1 MNANPAN
8 AFVPHGFI
16 RVEGAASG
24 PLAGLTFAAKD
35 LYDIAGHPTGF
46 GNPKWLETH
55 PVPAKSCPAVQ
66 RLLDAGATCIGKVIT
81 DELAY
86 SMNGDNVHYG
96 TPVNAGAPDRVPGG
110 SSSGSA
116 AAVSGRLCDFA
127 LGSDTGGSVRV
138 PSSFCGTYGIRTTHG
153 LVSLQGVAPLMPS
166 YDTVGWL
173 SLDATVM
180 RRVGEVLLPPSGT
193 VFKRAIV
200 LEDAVALA
208 DPGVRPL
215 VDRVTA
221 AVGKRVGPV
230 QGVTV
235 APDETLERWRLDY
248 LNASAYEGWQ
258 VHGDWISK
266 HRPAF
271 GPSIKMRF
279 DYAKSVSEADYRTAM
294 ANRAANRAR
303 IRALM
308 GEDTVAILP
317 SAAGPAPL
325 KSASGAE
332 VDQFRARIM
341 RITAIAGHGGVP
353 QVNLPFRNAEGLPV
367 GVSLMGP
374 AGSDLALLRLAE
386 DLLVA

>member
-1 MNANPAN
+1 MNPAN

-16 RVEGAASG
+16 RIEGASSG
-24 PLAGLTFAAKD
+24 PLAGLAFAAKD

-46 GNPKWLETH
+46 GNPTWLGTH
-55 PVPAKSCPAVQ
+55 PVPTKTCPAVQ

-96 TPVNAGAPDRVPGG
+96 TPLNSRAPDRVPGG

-116 AAVSGRLCDFA
+116 AAVAAKLCDFA
-127 LGSDTGGSVRV
+127 IGSDTGGSVRV
-138 PSSFCGTYGIRTTHG
+138 PSSFCGTFGIRTTHG
-153 LVSLQGVAPLMPS
+153 VIPLEGVAPLMPS

-208 DPGVRPL
+208 DAGVRPL
-215 VDRVTA
+215 IDHVVA
-221 AVGKRVGPV
+221 AVAQRLGPV
-230 QGVTV
+230 GG
-235 APDETLERWRLDY
+235 ARASGDEGLERWRLDY
-248 LNASAYEGWQ
+248 LNASAHEGWQ
-258 VHGDWISK
+258 VHGEWITK
-266 HRPAF
+266 HQPVF
-271 GPSIKMRF
+271 GPSIRMRF
-279 DYAKSVSEADYRTAM
+279 DYAKGVSEADYRTAM

-303 IRALM
+303 IRGLL
-308 GEDTVAILP
+308 GEDTIAILP

-341 RITAIAGHGGVP
+341 RITAIAGHGGLP
-353 QVNLPFRNAEGLPV
+353 QVNLPFVDADGLPV
-367 GVSLMGP
+367 GVSLLGP
-374 AGSDLALLRLAE
+374 AGSDLALLRFAE
-386 DLLVA
+386 ALVR